1 MRSRLIVAAI
11 FIPILLLIFLV
22 LPPLAMPIFIALLSI
37 MAVFEL
43 LTATSMV
50 RHWRVLLY
58 SVLLAGLIPFWAYY
72 GSDPTLAIAG
82 LFLYALLIFCEALA
96 AHRYVTF
103 DKLAATGFCS
113 FFIPLFLSGFVRL
126 LVGENG
132 RFYALLPLLIAFI
145 SDAGG
150 IFTGMAFG
158 RHKLAPEISPK
169 KSVEG
174 AVGAVLF
181 SVAGCMIYGLIL
193 TLFFEQ
199 IQVRFGILVLYGVL
213 GSVVSQLGDLSF
225 SLIKRQ
231 FKIKDYGHILG
242 GHGGILDRFDSVTFC
257 TPFVELMILLSPAFV
272 TFMPQ
277 LSAL

>member
-11 FIPILLLIFLV
+11 FIPILLVIFLV
-22 LPPLAMPIFIALLSI
+22 LPTLAMPIFIALLSI

-58 SVLLAGLIPFWAYY
+58 SVLLAALIPFWAYY
-72 GSDPTLAIAG
+72 GSDARAAAIV

-96 AHRYVTF
+96 AHKHVTF
-103 DKLAATGFCS
+103 DKLAAAGFCA
-113 FFIPLFLSGFVRL
+113 FFIPFFLSGFVRL
-126 LVGENG
+126 IIGENG
-132 RFYALLPLLIAFI
+132 RFFALLPLLIAFI

-150 IFTGMAFG
+150 IFMGMAFG

-174 AVGAVLF
+174 ALGAIVF
-181 SVAGCMIYGLIL
+181 AVAGCLIYGLIVH
-193 TLFFEQ
+193 LFFHELN
-199 IQVRFGILVLYGVL
+199 VRFGILILYGIL
-213 GSVVSQLGDLSF
+213 GSVISQIGDLSF

-231 FKIKDYGHILG
+231 FGIKDYGHILG
-242 GHGGILDRFDSVTFC
+242 GHGGILDRFDSVIFC
-257 TPFVELMILLSPAFV
+257 TPFVELMTILVPAFV
-272 TFMPQ
+272 TVTAQ
-277 LSAL
+277 LPVA